1 MLKCYIIDDE
11 QNAVDALLAMLR
23 KKFSQQVEIAG
34 HNTKARLAIEEIED
48 LDPDVVFLD
57 VEMPEM
63 NGLDLLKQFPERKF
77 HVIFTTAHEKYAL
90 PALKA
95 AATDYLVKP
104 LSPQDVFDA
113 LQKCMHRS
121 TAGSG
126 GNVLADEPKSSSGTR
141 ITLSSGHEI
150 LLVNTDDIIRIE
162 ASNNYSHFYFTN
174 RPKLIVSKTLKEFED
189 QLVNHNFFRIH
200 QSHLINLLHVESV
213 QTLDGGYVLM
223 KQGHKAEISRRRKAE
238 FLQKLKT
245 G

>member
-11 QNAVDALLAMLR
+11 QHAVDALVAMLR

-34 HNTKARLAIEEIED
+34 STVKASAAIEEIED
-48 LDPDVVFLD
+48 LQPDVVFLD

-63 NGLDLLKQFPERKF
+63 NGLDLLKHFPDRKF
-77 HVIFTTAHEKYAL
+77 HLIFTTAHEKYAL

-113 LQKCMHRS
+113 LQKCMQRNVPDES
-121 TAGSG
+121 KSQAGH
-126 GNVLADEPKSSSGTR
+126 R
-141 ITLSSGHEI
+141 ITLPTSNE
-150 LLVNTDDIIRIE
+150 LLLINTDDIIRIE
-162 ASNNYSHFYFTN
+162 ASNNYSHFYFIN
-174 RPKLIVSKTLKEFED
+174 RPKLIISKTLKDFED
-189 QLVNHNFFRIH
+189 QLVNYNFFRIH
-200 QSHLINLLHVESV
+200 QSHLINLLHVASV
-213 QTLDGGYVLM
+213 QTLDGGYVVM
-223 KQGHKAEISRRRKAE
+223 KQGDKVEISRRRKAE